1 MRMNRRL
8 AILVLSLWTFS
19 QLLMLATH
27 SGFGPDG
34 TADGARAA
42 ISTSHQ
48 TGTTGLARTSNDGAA
63 GHHAAEHGSTPADA
77 PAHCD
82 IGCLMIAA
90 DQGGVLV
97 HPPLSSRH
105 PSGVGSDP
113 SEQPHFLT
121 SPPPETF
128 A

>member
-8 AILVLSLWTFS
+8 RIVVLSLWTFS
-19 QLLMLATH
+19 QLLMVATH

-34 TADGARAA
+34 TADGARVAVS
-42 ISTSHQ
+42 ISDHHGADEMAGPSSHV
-48 TGTTGLARTSNDGAA
+48 AA
-63 GHHAAEHGSTPADA
+63 GQQAAEPGSGSSEA
-77 PAHCD
+77 PEHCD
-82 IGCLMIAA
+82 IGCLMIAGA
-90 DQGGVLV
+90 QGGVLV
-97 HPPLSSRH
+97 HPLLSSRH

-121 SPPPETF
+121 SPPPDTF